1 MLTIY
6 THPLINRF
14 QQILSQSL
22 ILVTITTTTQISI
35 TFSINTTAF
44 AQTPNINST
53 EVTNYA
59 KAVLAMEPVRQQA
72 FEEIKKLIGSK
83 DIPKIIC
90 NDPNTVNALPGK
102 AKDVA
107 IKYCNKSQKIVEENK
122 LTTERFNQ
130 ITVEIQNSNTLKK
143 QVYNTLLRLQ
153 KTSPTPPSK

>member
-107 IKYCNKSQKIVEENK
+107 IKYCNNSQKIVEENK

>member
-22 ILVTITTTTQISI
+22 ILATIITTTQISI

-44 AQTPNINST
+44 AQTPNIDST
-53 EVTNYA
+53 ELTKYA

-90 NDPNTVNALPGK
+90 NDPNTVNDLPGK

-107 IKYCNKSQKIVEENK
+107 IKYCNNSQKIVKENK

-130 ITVEIQNSNTLKK
+130 ITVEIQTSKTLEK